1 MSDRLTPL
9 KIDQLLSWML
19 REERQKGAMFGITKD
34 LWFTPKPEDPFR
46 ISRYGRSLET
56 PLGVAAGPHTQLT
69 QNLLAAWLT
78 GARYLELKTV
88 QTLDELEISR
98 PCIDMEDEGYNC
110 EWSQELKLTE
120 SFDEY
125 LKAWV
130 LLHLLRHH
138 FGWNSGQDEPGFL
151 FNMSVGYNLEGILK
165 PNVQAF
171 LAAMDNAGQA
181 VAEAVEQLAPLY
193 PAIREI
199 DIPSRISDNV
209 TLSTMHG
216 CPPDEIEKIGLYLIE
231 ERKLHTA
238 IKMNPTLLG
247 PDRLRKI
254 LNEQLGFDAV
264 VPDEAFEHDIQFD
277 DAVEVIRSL
286 ESAAKKA
293 GVEFGLKLT
302 NTLETLNVRKVF
314 PEKEK
319 MHYLSGRAL
328 HPISV
333 GVAARLQKKF
343 SGTLD
348 LSFSA
353 GADTF
358 NSADLLAANLR
369 PITVCTDLL
378 KPGGYGRLSQY
389 LEDIRSEMDEVGAKN
404 LEQFV
409 LNRAGKKEP
418 FEKAALKNLEDY
430 AERVAN
436 DPAYHASH
444 HTGTTL
450 KTDRKLGSFDCAG
463 APCVETCGVHQDIPE
478 YLYWTAQGEFD
489 KAWDV
494 IARTNPMPRSTGM
507 VCDHLCQLKC
517 TRSQMD
523 DPLRIRDIKRF
534 IAEGH
539 HGVLPK
545 PETSNGVTAAV
556 IGAGPSGLSCA
567 YFLSLAGFTVEI
579 YEGEREAGG
588 MVSGA
593 IPSFRLTGDAVS
605 EDIAGVESLVHKVH
619 KAVKVDRNLFDLIRD
634 KFDYVFVGV
643 GAQASKKLNISGEE
657 LDRVWDQI
665 TFLTSVRRG
674 LKVDTGR
681 RVVIIG
687 GGNSAMDAGRTARR
701 LVGTKGKVTVAYR
714 RTRNEM
720 PADRDEIRELV
731 EEGVEILELVAPLE
745 ILEGKDNTVN
755 VRLQKMHLGEPD
767 SSGRPR
773 PVPIEGEEYLLE
785 ADTVISAVGQ
795 DVVLDFLPDEKLV
808 VDRLTGETQLER
820 VYAGGDAVRGAATLI
835 KAIGDGRQVA
845 EEIQRRAKQ
854 EHGLEALVLDKGMS
868 YDEFQK
874 KQARRIRTKVAH
886 PHPEAI
892 PTDFTIVTDTLTEQ
906 QAREEADRC
915 LYCTD
920 YCSICVAVCPN
931 RANLTYEVQPDEF
944 KLPVAVRQNGG
955 VKLEGGSTFRVTQ
968 SHQTLNVADFC
979 NECGNCVTFCPT
991 SGQPWSDKPRFCLDE
1006 AEFDSLDTGFRFEG
1020 ETLHAK
1026 VEGAW
1031 RSLKPVSDG
1040 AFLYETEDVSALIHP
1055 DGEFVRQVELRGDN
1069 VQRVDFEFAAEM
1081 LVLYRALED
1090 HYLFHEPR
1098 DEGVSL

>member
-9 KIDQLLSWML
+9 TVERLLTWML
-19 REERQKGAMFGITKD
+19 CEERQKGAMFGIPQE
-34 LWFTPKPEDPFR
+34 LFFTPSDHDPFR
-46 ISRYGRSLET
+46 LTRYGRTLET
-56 PLGVAAGPHTQLT
+56 PLGVAAGPHTQLA
-69 QNLLAAWLT
+69 QNIISSWLT
-78 GARYLELKTV
+78 GARYVELKTV
-88 QTLDELEISR
+88 QTLDELEITR

-110 EWSQELKLTE
+110 EWSQELKLDQ

-138 FGWNSGQDEPGFL
+138 FGWGDGAGDPGFI

-171 LAAMDNAGQA
+171 LGAMENAEQA
-181 VAEAVEQLAPLY
+181 IAECVTKIAPLY
-193 PAIREI
+193 SEI
-199 DIPSRISDNV
+199 ETLSIPGQISDNV

-231 ERKLHTA
+231 ERRLHTA

-247 PDRLRKI
+247 PDALRKI
-254 LNEQLGFDAV
+254 LNEKLGYDAI
-264 VPDEAFEHDIQFD
+264 VPDEAFEHDIQFE

-286 ESAAKKA
+286 DAAAKRS

-302 NTLETLNVRKVF
+302 NTLETMNVRKVF

-319 MHYLSGRAL
+319 MHYMSGRAL

-333 GVAARLQKKF
+333 AVAERLQQEF
-343 SGTLD
+343 SGSLD

-353 GADTF
+353 GADAF

-389 LEDIRSEMDEVGAKN
+389 MEQIRQAMAEVGAESVEDFIHRKAGDRTSLHQAGLAN
-404 LEQFV
+404 LKQY
-409 LNRAGKKEP
+409 
-418 FEKAALKNLEDY
+418 AA
-430 AERVAN
+430 RVADN
-436 DPAYHASH
+436 PVYHVSH

-450 KTDRKLGSFDCAG
+450 KTHRTLDTFDCAG

-478 YLYWTAQGEFD
+478 YLFWTAQGEYD
-489 KAWDV
+489 KAWEV

-545 PETSNGVTAAV
+545 PAPANGVNVAV

-567 YFLSLAGFTVEI
+567 YFLALAGFTVEL
-579 YEGEREAGG
+579 YEGEKEAGG

-593 IPSFRLTGDAVS
+593 IPAFRLTGEAVS
-605 EDIAGVESLVHKVH
+605 EDIAGVEQLVHKVH
-619 KAVKVDRNLFDLIRD
+619 TGVKVDRTLFDRLRD
-634 KFDYVFVGV
+634 EFDYIFIGV
-643 GAQASKKLNISGEE
+643 GAQASKKLNIPGEG

-674 LKVDTGR
+674 LKVELGQ

-687 GGNSAMDAGRTARR
+687 GGNSAMDAARTARR
-701 LVGTKGKVTVAYR
+701 LVGTKGEVTVAYR
-714 RTRNEM
+714 RTRSEM
-720 PADRDEIRELV
+720 PADRDEIRELL
-731 EEGVEILELVAPLE
+731 EEGATLMELVAPLE
-745 ILEGKDNTVN
+745 IVEGDGNALN
-755 VRLQKMHLGEPD
+755 IRLQKMTLGEPD

-773 PVPIEGEEYLLE
+773 PIPIEGKQFVLE
-785 ADTVISAVGQ
+785 TDSVISAVGQ
-795 DVVLDFLPDEKLV
+795 DVVIDFLPDEKLK
-808 VDRLTGETQLER
+808 VDPLTGETQHDG

-835 KAIGDGRQVA
+835 KAIGDGRRIA
-845 EEIQRRAKQ
+845 EEIQRRAHA
-854 EHGLEALVLDKGMS
+854 ELGLDALVVDKLMS
-868 YDEFQK
+868 DTQFQV
-874 KQARRIRTKVAH
+874 KQARRITTQIEHSRGDT
-886 PHPEAI
+886 I
-892 PTDFTIVTDTLTEQ
+892 PTDFSLVTGTLTEQ

-931 RANLTYEVQPDEF
+931 RANFTYEVEPVEY
-944 KLPVAVRQNGG
+944 KLPVAVRVNGG
-955 VKLEGGSTFRVTQ
+955 VALEGGSTFRVGQT
-968 SHQTLNVADFC
+968 HQTLNVADFC
-979 NECGNCVTFCPT
+979 NECGDCVTFCPT
-991 SGQPWSDKPRFCLDE
+991 SGAPWSDKPRFYLDE
-1006 AEFDSLDTGFRFEG
+1006 AEFESAATGYHFSEG
-1020 ETLHAK
+1020 VLHARVAGERETLYPSESGGY
-1026 VEGAW
+1026 V
-1031 RSLKPVSDG
+1031 
-1040 AFLYETEDVSALIHP
+1040 YETSAVRALIDP
-1055 DGEFVRQVELRGDN
+1055 REGFVKEIQFHRDD
-1069 VQRVDFEFAAEM
+1069 VQRAEFQHAAEM
-1081 LVLYRALED
+1081 LVLYRALVD
-1090 HYLFHEPR
+1090 HYLFGEPR
-1098 DEGVSL
+1098 DERVRQ